1 MRLDSS
7 ALSTLNIFPL
17 EKVKDKVSSI
27 FGLLNV
33 TITAGMGE
41 RLLRRW
47 LRQPLVRA
55 EEINQRLDLVE
66 LFSEEHGLRDELRGT
81 ALKGIIDIDKYVRR
95 LENKTRFRL
104 QDLYVMYQTV
114 KKLNPILDC
123 LRTCDHAKKEVLTTA
138 FISPLEDLITA
149 FEPFIQLTERVIDAK
164 SLALSP
170 PEFNIAPDFDESLRE
185 IANRK
190 NEAYDEIARIF
201 DMVCADHDTD
211 E

>member
-123 LRTCDHAKKEVLTTA
+123 LRMCNHAKKEVLTTA

-201 DMVCADHDTD
+201 DMVGIDNDD
-211 E
+211 